1 MSRRGLNLVD
11 DHVSALREAV
21 STALA
26 SLTADLPRLSSELTT
41 RLLRNDD
48 LRIARERLFAVIA
61 AAAMGGRPVQG
72 LPVATISTLWWSGV
86 DDDGLPNAALLT
98 LHHISTIR
106 ASKERRTGWM
116 EDVLKSTNSALEA
129 SIATKTRHAG
139 EFSRQAVLSDHLGLH
154 GGAYARDA
162 AMTARICAP
171 RTVEPWRRFGMLY
184 GLLRRTTLDHRSST
198 VDEDGN
204 PALIVPDLLM
214 AHACAR
220 AAPAAKV
227 ELARLRSEASLH
239 PYTRATLRDLLR
251 SPHVVAA
258 YRTDLRSLHHRAHA
272 QLDELEPVSPY
283 GELLRSTLDEALE
296 TGVPSA
302 REVVGL

>member
-1 MSRRGLNLVD
+1 MSRRGLKLVD
-11 DHVSALREAV
+11 VHVSALREAV

-26 SLTADLPRLSSELTT
+26 SLTADLPWLSSELTT

-86 DDDGLPNAALLT
+86 DDGLPNAAMLT

-106 ASKERRTGWM
+106 VSKERRTGWLA
-116 EDVLKSTNSALEA
+116 DVLKSTNSALEA
-129 SIATKTRHAG
+129 SIAAKTRHAG
-139 EFSRQAVLSDHLGLH
+139 EFSRQTVLSDHLGLH

-171 RTVEPWRRFGMLY
+171 RMVEPWRKFGVLY
-184 GLLRRTTLDHRSST
+184 GLLRRTALDHRSST
-198 VDEDGN
+198 VDDDGN

-220 AAPAAKV
+220 ATPAAKV

-258 YRTDLRSLHHRAHA
+258 YRTDLRGLHHRAHA

-283 GELLRSTLDEALE
+283 GELLRSTLDEVLE